1 MSIKSYRFDGGKNLR
16 LQEQPTGA
24 GEQKQQKAELKAKTA
39 ENLRKAALLAE
50 KLYAAGTEGLVIA
63 IQARDAAGKDSLV
76 KHVFSAL
83 NPQAMEV
90 HAFKTP
96 TSQELSHDYLWR
108 IVQALPPRGKVGILN
123 RSHYEDVL
131 VVKVHHL
138 EKTYRMAPRCLGD
151 DFFEKRPEAAQDCWL
166 TTTKAPRS
174 YQEARFSPN
183 SWIFFGKETAGLPM
197 DLRER
202 FRDRCIRLPMIDEA
216 RSLNLSNTVAVCV
229 YEALRQNDFP
239 GLLGVG
245 EMAKTP

>member
-50 KLYAAGTEGLVIA
+50 KLCAAGTEGLVIA
-63 IQARDAAGKDSLV
+63 IQARDAAGKDSLI

-108 IVQALPPRGKVGILN
+108 IGPGAAAPGEGGHPEPFPLRGCAGGEGASPGKDLPHG
-123 RSHYEDVL
+123 
-131 VVKVHHL
+131 
-138 EKTYRMAPRCLGD
+138 AP
-151 DFFEKRPEAAQDCWL
+151 
-166 TTTKAPRS
+166 
-174 YQEARFSPN
+174 
-183 SWIFFGKETAGLPM
+183 
-197 DLRER
+197 
-202 FRDRCIRLPMIDEA
+202 
-216 RSLNLSNTVAVCV
+216 V
-229 YEALRQNDFP
+229 P
-239 GLLGVG
+239 GG
-245 EMAKTP
+245 